1 MLLLIAALAAQ
12 IVPSGDARYA
22 QPQLAVR
29 GTQVALTFGS
39 AQTVYVAIS
48 EDAARTFAAPVAVS
62 SSGELALGMR
72 RGPRVA
78 YSRDALV
85 VSAIVGSEGHGKD
98 GDVVAWRSTDGGKT
112 WSRPVRVNDV
122 AGSAREGLHAMAAG
136 GKNTLF
142 AAWLD
147 LRASGTRVYG
157 STSRDGG
164 ATWSPNRLVYESP
177 SGTVCQCCHPSVAVD
192 GTGRI
197 LVMFRN
203 AVDGARDFYLVQ
215 SEDGGQSFG
224 PGRKV
229 GTGSWKLEACPM
241 DGGGLA
247 VDDSGHVATAW
258 RREGT
263 VYTTEGDRPEAA
275 LATGRNPTIV
285 ATRPGTTTA
294 WTDDGRVRVR
304 GPASAETRVLGEG
317 AFPVLALLPDG
328 SSLIAWEGKAGLQ
341 VLPLPTAAGRTDA
354 STR

>member
-136 GKNTLF
+136 GKN
-142 AAWLD
+142 
-147 LRASGTRVYG
+147 R
-157 STSRDGG
+157 
-164 ATWSPNRLVYESP
+164 
-177 SGTVCQCCHPSVAVD
+177 
-192 GTGRI
+192 
-197 LVMFRN
+197 
-203 AVDGARDFYLVQ
+203 
-215 SEDGGQSFG
+215 
-224 PGRKV
+224 
-229 GTGSWKLEACPM
+229 
-241 DGGGLA
+241 
-247 VDDSGHVATAW
+247 
-258 RREGT
+258 
-263 VYTTEGDRPEAA
+263 
-275 LATGRNPTIV
+275 
-285 ATRPGTTTA
+285 
-294 WTDDGRVRVR
+294 
-304 GPASAETRVLGEG
+304 PASAETRVLGEG